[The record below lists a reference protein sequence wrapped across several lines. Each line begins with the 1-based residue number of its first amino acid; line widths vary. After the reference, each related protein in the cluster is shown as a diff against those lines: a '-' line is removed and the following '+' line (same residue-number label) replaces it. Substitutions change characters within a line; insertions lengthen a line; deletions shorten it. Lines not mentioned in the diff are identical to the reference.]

1 MLKVL
6 GVVCACVCVI
16 AAVAA
21 GQSAPS
27 AADRSAIAR
36 ARNMY
41 YSLQRQGVRELRCNA
56 YPDWPQILA
65 SMLGTNADAR
75 ARALPYLSKTNFSVV
90 MTESSTDVKVDRTDE
105 QPPEGLANLGKL
117 VELVRVSIQQ
127 PLDDWRM
134 FTFQPLIPESEGD
147 YRLEHRSGTYKIT
160 PNGVKDGQIE
170 LDENWIIRE
179 IRRSEPVHVTISMQ
193 PHYARNPDGLLL
205 SSLDERNI
213 DEPAQQIQMTFEYLE
228 QEGLHLPAAFGSNSQ
243 DPGGAVSIP
252 VRFDHYQIKRLSQ
265 PTPGQPVIAVNLGL
279 TYQEHRH
286 FPRACFNWSAEAEY
300 RAASFV
306 SAIA

>member
-1 MLKVL
+1 MLKIL
-6 GVVCACVCVI
+6 GVVSVWFSVL

-21 GQSAPS
+21 PQSAPS

-41 YSLQRQGVRELRCNA
+41 YSLQRQGVRELRCDA
-56 YPDWPQILA
+56 HPDWPQILA
-65 SMLGTNADAR
+65 SMVGPGADAK
-75 ARALPYLSKTNFSVV
+75 ARALPYLSKTKFSVV
-90 MTESSTDVKVDRTDE
+90 MTESSTDVKLGRTDE
-105 QPPEGLANLGKL
+105 QPPEGLANLGKF

-134 FTFQPLIPESEGD
+134 FTFKPLIPESEGD

-160 PNGVKDGQIE
+160 PHAVDDRQIE

-179 IRRSEPVHVTISMQ
+179 IRMREPVQVTISMQ
-193 PHYARNPDGLLL
+193 PHYAKTPDGLVL
-205 SSLDERNI
+205 SSLDERNV

-228 QEGLHLPAAFGSNSQ
+228 QEGVHLPAAFGSKSQ

-252 VRFDHYQIKRLSQ
+252 VKFDHYQIGR
-265 PTPGQPVIAVNLGL
+265 P
-279 TYQEHRH
+279 
-286 FPRACFNWSAEAEY
+286 
-300 RAASFV
+300 
-306 SAIA
+306 